1 MLASKKKSEHQPTQ
15 KKSLSCPRSRKSNLH
30 RMGVNFPCLAFTR
43 KHALDS
49 LPRGKNE
56 RVKVLCLSHFGKT
69 AVPVLVSPPV
79 GRLQHFY
86 ESVSAE
92 PFPKHCHYDCVLKT
106 LRSFCTCFF
115 QRRFWVLLTNQVIFG
130 CSWSSLWLTGFL

>member
-1 MLASKKKSEHQPTQ
+1 MLASKKKKSEHQPTQ

-49 LPRGKNE
+49 LPRGKNK
-56 RVKVLCLSHFGKT
+56 RVNVLCLSHFGKT
-69 AVPVLVSPPV
+69 AAPVLVSPPV
-79 GRLQHFY
+79 GRLQNFY

-92 PFPKHCHYDCVLKT
+92 PFPKHCRYNCILKT
-106 LRSFCTCFF
+106 PRIILHLLFF
-115 QRRFWVLLTNQVIFG
+115 KRLFWLLLMN
-130 CSWSSLWLTGFL
+130 